1 MMMMIDWEVLADAI
15 EEVAELEAYEADLAE
30 SNPWA

>member
-1 MMMMIDWEVLADAI
+1 MMMMVDWEVLADAI
-15 EEVAELEAYEADLAE
+15 EEVAEWEAYEADLTE